1 MTATVT
7 LEEIEVVVI
16 IIFLM
21 ASTSIP
27 FLVIGHFA
35 DKRDERKRRRRSS
48 RSWADSDSPWPAHEP
63 PSDHNLTKY
72 ERHPYAQPLT
82 EMLLSLYEP
91 LHSFLLG
98 VSNRDTSTIGGFCS
112 TQPYCRIRIN
122 NGRMPIHR
130 LYDVAIHEL
139 AHHILMTEFDHR
151 FAVHGKEFKTMY
163 SILVD
168 IYNSKYKPR
177 LEWDSRFY
185 LKPEKRVKSIAL
197 NTK

>member
-1 MTATVT
+1 MNVT
-7 LEEIEVVVI
+7 LEEIGAVLVI
-16 IIFLM
+16 LLLM

-35 DKRDERKRRRRSS
+35 DKRDERKRRRM
-48 RSWADSDSPWPAHEP
+48 WAESDKPWPAHEP
-63 PSDHNLTKY
+63 PSDHQLTKR
-72 ERHPYAQPLT
+72 ERHPKAAGVKA
-82 EMLLSLYEP
+82 MLLTLYEP
-91 LHSFLLG
+91 KHDFLVG
-98 VSNRDTSTIGGFCS
+98 ISDISTSTRLGFYS
-112 TQPYCRIRIN
+112 TQPYCRIT
-122 NGRMPIHR
+122 IHEGWQKDSF
-130 LYDVAIHEL
+130 LHEVGIHEL

-151 FAVHGKEFKTMY
+151 FAAHGKEFKTMY

-185 LKPEKRVKSIAL
+185 LKPEKRVKSITL